1 MINFLKGLGF
11 FLIGVILTWDVL
23 YLSVPGVKN
32 WTDDLLNWNE
42 TKIEEVVKDE
52 TTSEDN
58 ENLENEG
65 TGENTDGENTTPED
79 NTNEGTGQDEIL
91 DSGDNTPLCASLYN
105 YSNNTIYLNI

>member
-1 MINFLKGLGF
+1 MINFLKWFSVTIFGVA
-11 FLIGVILTWDVL
+11 LIWALL
-23 YLSVPGVKN
+23 YLSIPGVQDS
-32 WTDDLLNWNE
+32 TDKLFNWNE
-42 TKIEEVVKDE
+42 YKIEEVIKDE
-52 TTSEDN
+52 TTNEDN

-65 TGENTDGENTTPED
+65 TGENTTPED